1 MGNSMHRDKREW
13 VREVLARFEGPLVR
27 YAGRITGD
35 LDRARDVVQDT
46 FLRLWQAADDVDESR
61 LAQWLY
67 TVCRNRSLD
76 VVRKES
82 RMSALSPEASALRRS
97 VEPDPAAAA
106 QRGDTAAVARG
117 LLDALPANQQEVI
130 RLKLQRGFSYQQIGQ
145 VTGLSASNVGFL
157 IHTGLK
163 RLRGQMRALGLT
175 PGAEGPPGPREQQ
188 P

>member
-13 VREVLARFEGPLVR
+13 VRDVLARFEGPLVR

-35 LDRARDVVQDT
+35 LERARDVVQDT
-46 FLRLWQAADDVDESR
+46 FLRLWKAGDELDQTR

-67 TVCRNRSLD
+67 TVCRNRALD

-82 RMSALSPEASALRRS
+82 RMSAMSAEAAATRRS
-97 VEPDPAAAA
+97 AEPDPAAVA
-106 QRGDTAAVARG
+106 QKRDTAAVARS
-117 LLDALPANQQEVI
+117 LLDGLPTNQQEVI
-130 RLKLQRGFSYQQIGQ
+130 RLKLQHGLSYRQIGE
-145 VTGLSASNVGFL
+145 VAGLSVSNVGFL

-163 RLRGQMRALGLT
+163 RLRQQMRDLGLT
-175 PGAEGPPGPREQQ
+175 PGAEPPRGPQEQQ